1 MTTYSILERRRTGAE
16 FAMATETRV
25 PLCSLTTVKTTEVK
39 SLNFLFL
46 FRLLYVVVVFLFLL
60 GLLF

>member
-1 MTTYSILERRRTGAE
+1 MTTYSILERRRTDAE
-16 FAMATETRV
+16 FAMETETRV

-46 FRLLYVVVVFLFLL
+46 FRLLYAVVVFRFLL
-60 GLLF
+60 GLF